1 MQERCSE
8 CGVALVREGSAH
20 HEEILARRKP
30 AADGDAKG

>member
-1 MQERCSE
+1 MQERCSA

-30 AADGDAKG
+30 AADSDTET